1 MNNFQNLLNEH
12 AGFTGESTPAFRFD
26 QIGVTAAGTV
36 RDMRTV
42 PDQFNPG
49 ETKAVID
56 LDTADGLRTIWTS
69 KAMLNSIAR
78 ATITAAADLTEGGHL
93 TITYSADGPATPGRS
108 PAKLYTATYTPP
120 STNPTPAPAPAVA
133 DDDELF

>member
-12 AGFTGESTPAFRFD
+12 AGFTGDSTPAFRFD
-26 QIGVTAAGTV
+26 QIGTTAAGTV

-56 LDTADGLRTIWTS
+56 LDTDQGLRTIWTS

-78 ATITAAADLTEGGHL
+78 ATITAGADLTEGGHL

-108 PAKLYTATYTPP
+108 PAKLYTVVYTPP
-120 STNPTPAPAPAVA
+120 GAAPAPAPAAAVA
-133 DDDELF
+133 DDDDLF